1 MGPVQE
7 CQSSLTPHPN
17 AEAPKPMGADILMEP
32 EILMFSYGL
41 REVGACEIGAES
53 GVPEAS
59 FHFFGYCIITSKVL
73 VTICD
78 QKF

>member
-1 MGPVQE
+1 
-7 CQSSLTPHPN
+7 
-17 AEAPKPMGADILMEP
+17 MGADILMEP

-59 FHFFGYCIITSKVL
+59 FHFFGYCIITSKDSIQREQQNDEIIL
-73 VTICD
+73 LLYMRAHIYGA
-78 QKF
+78 KISRL